1 MNTLNFDDY
10 EKRLIASIE
19 AEEWDSVND
28 LAAEV
33 ELARQIARNTAA
45 KDDKITIRI
54 SGRDLELLKS
64 MAMDQGMPYQ
74 TMVTSVLHKYATG
87 KLKETTS

>member
-1 MNTLNFDDY
+1 MNTINFDDY
-10 EKRLIASIE
+10 EKRLITSIE
-19 AEEWDSVND
+19 ADEWESVGD

-33 ELARQIARNTAA
+33 KQARQIARNTYS

-54 SGRDLELLKS
+54 SGRDLELLKT

-74 TMVTSVLHKYATG
+74 TMVTSVLHKYVTG
-87 KLKETTS
+87 KLKESES